1 MDPDDVGETLPHR
14 DLLTILDFL
23 RGAGA
28 IGGPRTF
35 AAYVTS
41 ELPRVIPSALTAFA
55 EIDLVR
61 RSVHWVMDPADSSLP
76 NAARVLAAHVHDDPY
91 ILYRKRTGD
100 AGAVRLSDLITARTF
115 RETGL
120 YRDFYRPLHLQYS
133 MACALRL
140 SQRELA
146 AVALYRSKTD
156 FSSRDR
162 LCLNLL
168 RPHLIQLYRNAE
180 ALARLRRDLALVSRG
195 VDAWN
200 HAFLIVSREGRIRR
214 GAERALRWLTRYFG
228 EVPRRDTIPV
238 RLQEWMQGHTTAGR
252 TDALPP
258 VREPLTVEQANRRL
272 TIRLISQPPDTIL
285 LLEEART
292 RLEPAVLVPLG
303 LSFREAE
310 VLAWVAAGK
319 TNPAVA
325 ALLHVSSRT
334 VQTHLE
340 RIYRKLGVQTRT
352 AAAARALEAV
362 RDEPVDRPPRST

>member
-1 MDPDDVGETLPHR
+1 VGDTLPYR

-23 RGAGA
+23 RGAGG

-41 ELPRVIPSALTAFA
+41 ELPRVIPSALTAFT
-55 EIDLVR
+55 EIDLMR

-76 NAARVLAAHVHDDPY
+76 NAARVLAAHVHDNPY

-100 AGAVRLSDLITARTF
+100 AGAVRLSDLTTIKAF

-140 SQRELA
+140 SQRELV

-156 FSSRDR
+156 FSARDC

-180 ALARLRRDLALVSRG
+180 AMARLRRDLALVSRG
-195 VDAWN
+195 VEAWN

-214 GAERALRWLTRYFG
+214 GTERALRWLTQYFG
-228 EVPRRDTIPV
+228 EIPRRDALPV
-238 RLQEWMQGHTTAGR
+238 RLQEWMQWHDTTAGR

-258 VREPLTVEQANRRL
+258 VREPLTVEQENRRL
-272 TIRLISQPPDTIL
+272 TVRLVSQPPDTIL

-292 RLEPAVLVPLG
+292 LLEPGALAPLG

-325 ALLHVSSRT
+325 ALLHISSRT

-352 AAAARALEAV
+352 AAAARAVEAM
-362 RDEPVDRPPRST
+362 REASFDQA